1 MSIPERATDSL
12 QASKI
17 NKVSINKTWRLFSYI
32 KPYKWHFIAGMF
44 CLVFSSL
51 TVMALPKSIGL
62 LVDASLGK
70 ATGIIQNRG
79 QVAILLIS
87 IILVQSFFS
96 FCRIWFFTQV
106 NERVLANIR
115 RDLYNKMIC
124 LPIPFFEEKRIGEL
138 NSRIT
143 NDVAALQDT
152 LSLTLAEF
160 FRQTSTLFIGI
171 ALLFYRST
179 HLTLIMLSSFPIII
193 ILAVFFG
200 RFIRELSKKTQD
212 ALAEANIVVNE
223 TFQGVNIVKAYTNEQ
238 FESKRFEQG
247 VTKSMNLGLH
257 GGIYR
262 GAFISFIIIALFGSF
277 IFVLWKGSGL
287 VELNTLTH
295 GVQGITLG
303 ALIEFLMYTLFI
315 GGSLAGMSDTFTR
328 LLKAIGASE
337 RIVDILNTEQETD
350 IREFESIKL
359 SGLIEFQQVNF
370 TYPSRPEVEVLK
382 DMSFVIQPG
391 EKIAL
396 VGPSGSGKSTII
408 QLMLHFYKVNEG
420 KILIDEKNINDL
432 TVKEIRSNMA
442 IVPQEVMLF
451 GGTIRE
457 NILYGKLDAT
467 DEELSKAAKKAN
479 AWEFISMF
487 PQGLETIVGERGVKL
502 SGGQRQRIAIARAI
516 LKDPSILLL
525 DEATSA
531 LDAESE
537 KLVQAA
543 LDTLMEGRTTIIIAH
558 RLSTIRNVDKIFVM
572 NHGKIIEA
580 GNHQELS
587 SMEDGLYNHLLKL
600 QYQLN

>member
-1 MSIPERATDSL
+1 
-12 QASKI
+12 
-17 NKVSINKTWRLFSYI
+17 
-32 KPYKWHFIAGMF
+32 
-44 CLVFSSL
+44 
-51 TVMALPKSIGL
+51 MAFPKSIGL

-70 ATGIIQNRG
+70 ATGLIRNRG

-87 IILVQSFFS
+87 IIVVQSIFS
-96 FCRIWFFTQV
+96 FSRIWFFTQV

-124 LPIPFFEEKRIGEL
+124 LPITFFEEKRVGEL

-143 NDVAALQDT
+143 SDVAALQDT

-179 HLTLIMLSSFPIII
+179 HLTLIMLSSFPVII

-200 RFIRELSKKTQD
+200 RYIKDLSKKTQD

-223 TFQGVNIVKAYTNEQ
+223 TFQGVNIVKAYTNER
-238 FESKRFEQG
+238 FESKRFDNG

-277 IFVLWKGSGL
+277 IFVLWKGSGM
-287 VELNTLTH
+287 VELNTLTK
-295 GVQGITLG
+295 GAEGITLG

-350 IREFESIKL
+350 TQKFTSVKLAGSIAFEN
-359 SGLIEFQQVNF
+359 VAF
-370 TYPSRPEVEVLK
+370 TYPTRQDIEVLQE
-382 DMSFVIQPG
+382 MSFSIAPG

-396 VGPSGSGKSTII
+396 VGPSGAGKSTII
-408 QLMLHFYKVNEG
+408 QLLLRFYTVNHG
-420 KILIDEKNINDL
+420 KILLDNKNINDFS
-432 TVKEIRSNMA
+432 VKEIRSNMA

-457 NILYGKLDAT
+457 NILYGKLNASE
-467 DEELSKAAKKAN
+467 EELVNAAKKAN
-479 AWEFISMF
+479 AWEFISRF
-487 PQGLETIVGERGVKL
+487 PQGLETMVGERGVKL

-516 LKDPSILLL
+516 LKDPAILLL

-531 LDAESE
+531 LDSESE
-537 KLVQAA
+537 KLVQGA
-543 LDTLMEGRTTIIIAH
+543 LNTLMEGRTTIIIAH
-558 RLSTIRNVDKIFVM
+558 RLSTIRNVDKILVM
-572 NHGKIIEA
+572 NHGRIVEQ
-580 GNHQELS
+580 GDHQYLS
-587 SMEDGLYNHLLKL
+587 ILEDGLYNHLLKL

>member
-1 MSIPERATDSL
+1 MNERPTDSL
-12 QASKI
+12 PKTKLNKASLD
-17 NKVSINKTWRLFSYI
+17 KTKQLFTYI
-32 KPYKWHFIAGMF
+32 QPYKGYFIAGML
-44 CLVFSSL
+44 CLIFSST
-51 TVMALPKSIGL
+51 TVMAFPKSIGL

-70 ATGIIQNRG
+70 ASGIIHNRS
-79 QVAILLIS
+79 QVALLLFG
-87 IILVQSFFS
+87 IIVLQSVFS
-96 FCRIWFFTQV
+96 FSRIWFFTQV
-106 NERVLANIR
+106 NERALANIR

-124 LPIPFFEEKRIGEL
+124 LPISYFEEKRVGEL

-160 FRQTSTLFIGI
+160 FRQTATLIIGI
-171 ALLFYRST
+171 ALLFYRSV
-179 HLTLIMLSSFPIII
+179 HLTLVMLMSFPVII
-193 ILAVFFG
+193 ILAIFFG
-200 RFIRELSKKTQD
+200 RFIRNNSKKTQD

-223 TFQGVNIVKAYTNEQ
+223 TFQGVNIVKAYANEL
-238 FESKRFEQG
+238 FESKRFDSG
-247 VTKSMNLGLH
+247 VTKSMQLGLT

-262 GAFISFIIIALFGSF
+262 GAFISFIIFALFGSF
-277 IFVLWKGSGL
+277 IFVLWQGSGL
-287 VELNTLTH
+287 VELNTMTGGLK
-295 GVQGITLG
+295 GITLG

-328 LLKAIGASE
+328 LLKSIGASE
-337 RIVDILNTEQETD
+337 RIVDILHTEPETD
-350 IREFESIKL
+350 IEPFSYTKLKGSIRFES
-359 SGLIEFQQVNF
+359 VNF
-370 TYPSRPEVEVLK
+370 SYPTRSDVQVLR
-382 DMSFVIQPG
+382 DMNFSIHPG
-391 EKIAL
+391 EQVAL
-396 VGPSGSGKSTII
+396 VGPSGAGKTTII
-408 QLMLHFYKVNEG
+408 QLLLKFYKVNCG
-420 KILIDEKNINDL
+420 RILIDNNNIDEFS
-432 TVKEIRSNMA
+432 VKELRSNMA

-467 DEELSKAAKKAN
+467 EAELLKAAQKAN
-479 AWEFISMF
+479 AWEFISKF
-487 PQGLETIVGERGVKL
+487 PEGLDTIVGERGIKL

-516 LKDPSILLL
+516 LKDPAILLL

-572 NHGKIIEA
+572 NHGQIVEE
-580 GNHQELS
+580 GNHQTLS
-587 SMEDGLYNHLLKL
+587 AVDDGLYNHLLKL